1 MAVRTLQAEPVLLAG
16 AELAEGPRWDA
27 RTQRLL
33 WVDILA
39 GAVHAFD
46 PVSCGD
52 VRRDLGRHVGA
63 VAPYGEDGLVAAVRE
78 GIVRLNADGSEQVL
92 APVLA
97 EHPGLRFNDGRADR
111 AGRFWADTLSYR
123 MEPGRAALF
132 RLDGA
137 GCTEVVDGVG
147 LGNGLDWSPDDR
159 TFYFVDT
166 LAQTV
171 DAFDFDLDTGALARR
186 RRFLDIDPG
195 LGSPDGLTVDADGGV
210 WLALYGGGQV
220 HRYTPDGVLDTIV
233 AVPAATQTTSVGF
246 GGPGLDV
253 LFVTTARE
261 HLDAAARAA
270 QTNAGGILAVRP
282 GTVGQP
288 TASYAP

>member
-1 MAVRTLQAEPVLLAG
+1 MTVCMAWSAWVATDARTSPYADEAAARAPVGRSPAAPGRRPPERNEVAMAVRTLQAEPVLLAG

-123 MEPGRAALF
+123 
-132 RLDGA
+132 
-137 GCTEVVDGVG
+137 
-147 LGNGLDWSPDDR
+147 
-159 TFYFVDT
+159 
-166 LAQTV
+166 
-171 DAFDFDLDTGALARR
+171 
-186 RRFLDIDPG
+186 
-195 LGSPDGLTVDADGGV
+195 
-210 WLALYGGGQV
+210 
-220 HRYTPDGVLDTIV
+220 
-233 AVPAATQTTSVGF
+233 
-246 GGPGLDV
+246 
-253 LFVTTARE
+253 
-261 HLDAAARAA
+261 
-270 QTNAGGILAVRP
+270 
-282 GTVGQP
+282 
-288 TASYAP
+288 